1 MITPTLPSVSA
12 MMCSNTP
19 DAHARSVKTERRR
32 RVCSTAPPPPR
43 PPHLEGSAYWNP
55 ADVRLR
61 TRHARPSPSS
71 FYRSRKRRAAS
82 SPSRDLTIK
91 IVVAVPVVTAVVGV
105 VFVAAV
111 GVAAVAV
118 VGVSVMAVVVG
129 VAVAGAAV
137 KQRMAVPVTSRGRR
151 RQMTSRA
158 ALATRFNN
166 VPVDD
171 VTRRTTREVALYDC
185 G

>member
-32 RVCSTAPPPPR
+32 RVCSTAPPPR

-111 GVAAVAV
+111 GVAV

-158 ALATRFNN
+158 AL
-166 VPVDD
+166 DD